1 MNKKILLV
9 VAVLALIVG
18 FFYFGLNDLLTLEG
32 LKGSMAQ
39 FDQYKADSPLLIM
52 GGFFLL
58 YVFVTALS
66 LPGAAIL
73 TLAAG
78 ALFGLVQGLL
88 VASFA
93 SSIGATLAFLTSRYL
108 LRDTIQQRFFDRLT
122 SIDKGIK
129 KEGAFYLFTLRLVPI
144 FPFFIINLLMGLTA
158 IKTWTFYWVSQ
169 IGMLAGTFVY
179 VNAGT
184 QLAQIDSLSGIL
196 SFNLIVS
203 FALLGFFPLIAKG
216 ILNLLKKRRVYKNY
230 TKPKKFDRN
239 MIVIGACAGGLVTS
253 YIAATVKAKVT
264 LIEAGEMGGDC
275 LNYGC
280 VPSKALIKSA
290 KVAEQMRHGE
300 RYGLDNTEPQ
310 FAFKNIMTRIHK
322 IIADIAPNDSVER
335 YTNLGVDVLKGYATF
350 VDPWTIEIALNDGGI
365 QRLTARTIV
374 IATGARPFVPDLPGL
389 KDTGYVTS
397 DTMWEKFSKLDVPP
411 KKLVVLGG
419 GPIGSELAQAFARLG
434 SAVTQIERGARLLK
448 KEDIDVSNL
457 AHQVLVESG
466 VNVLT
471 LHQAIRCEARG
482 GKKYI
487 IVEPLIT
494 SQNKQEIAIE
504 YDELLCAVGR
514 TARLEGY
521 GLEALGIETK
531 RKMIDTDDYLET
543 LYPNIYAAGDVVGP
557 YLFTHVASHQAWYA
571 AVNGLFGHLKK
582 FKVDYRVIPW
592 TTFID
597 PEVARVGLNEQE
609 AMEKGI
615 DFEVTHYDF
624 KDLDRAV
631 SDSANYGFI
640 KVITPKGKDKILGV
654 TIVAEHAGDFMSEFI
669 LAMKHGLGLN
679 KILGTIHMYPTWAE
693 GNKYVAGEWKRNHAP
708 EKVLN
713 LLEKY
718 HTWRRG

>member
-1 MNKKILLV
+1 MIKRIFLILLILI
-9 VAVLALIVG
+9 LAAS
-18 FFYFGLNDLLTLEG
+18 FFYFDLNQLLTLDG

-39 FDQYKADSPLLIM
+39 FNDYKAQSPLLII

-58 YVFVTALS
+58 YVVVTALS

-78 ALFGLVQGLL
+78 ALFGLWQGLL

-93 SSIGATLAFLTSRYL
+93 SSIGATLAFLASRYL
-108 LRDTIQQRFFDRLT
+108 LRDTIKQRFPERLAA
-122 SIDKGIK
+122 IDAGVE
-129 KEGAFYLFTLRLVPI
+129 KEGGFYLFTLRLVPI
-144 FPFFIINLLMGLTA
+144 FPFFLINLLMGVTA
-158 IKTWTFYWVSQ
+158 IRAWTYYWVSQ
-169 IGMLAGTFVY
+169 IGMLAGTFVF

-216 ILNLLKKRRVYKNY
+216 ILNMLKKRRVYKNY
-230 TKPKKFDRN
+230 NKPKKFDRN
-239 MIVIGACAGGLVTS
+239 MIVIGAGAGGLVTS
-253 YIAATVKAKVT
+253 YIAVTVRAKVT

-290 KVAEQMRHGE
+290 KVAEQMRHAE
-300 RYGLDNTEPQ
+300 RYGLKNTPPT
-310 FAFKNIMTRIHK
+310 FSFKNVMSRIHK
-322 IIADIAPNDSVER
+322 VIADIAPNDSVER
-335 YTNLGVDVLKGYATF
+335 YTDLGVEVLKGYAKF
-350 VDPWTIEIALNDGGI
+350 IDPWTVEIALNDGGT
-365 QRLTARTIV
+365 QRLTARSIV

-389 KDTGYVTS
+389 EETGYVTS
-397 DTMWEKFSKLDVPP
+397 DTIWNKFTELEEAP

-434 SAVTQIERGARLLK
+434 SNVTQIERGARLMK
-448 KEDIDVSNL
+448 KEDVEVSEFVQKAL
-457 AHQVLVESG
+457 TESG

-471 LHQAIRCEARG
+471 SHQVIRCEIRDD
-482 GKKYI
+482 KKYI
-487 IVEPLIT
+487 VVKHNETEIV
-494 SQNKQEIAIE
+494 IE
-504 YDELLCAVGR
+504 YDELICAVGR
-514 TARLEGY
+514 RARLEGY
-521 GLEALGIETK
+521 GLESLEIETE
-531 RKMIDTDDYLET
+531 RTIETDDYLET

-557 YLFTHVASHQAWYA
+557 YQFTHVASHQAWYA

-609 AMEKGI
+609 AIEKGI
-615 DFEVTHYDF
+615 DFEITRYDF

-631 SDSANYGFI
+631 TESANAGFI

-654 TIVAEHAGDFMSEFI
+654 TIVAEHAGDIMPEFI

-693 GNKYVAGEWKRNHAP
+693 GNKYAAGEWKRNHAP
-708 EKVLN
+708 ETVLN